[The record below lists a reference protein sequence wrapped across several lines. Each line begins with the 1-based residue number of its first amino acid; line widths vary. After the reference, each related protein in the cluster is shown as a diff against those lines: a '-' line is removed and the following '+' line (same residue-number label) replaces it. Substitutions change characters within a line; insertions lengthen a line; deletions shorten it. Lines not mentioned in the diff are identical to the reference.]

1 MQFKIQTIENN
12 EAVEIMSTTDPV
24 IKVTTSN
31 TIDSDI
37 FSRVLL
43 NLAELQ
49 RKAQL
54 NGNSKSEESSNIL
67 TFQQGQKRRVNQR
80 PAARAGKA
88 GD

>member
-1 MQFKIQTIENN
+1 
-12 EAVEIMSTTDPV
+12 MSTTDPV

-31 TIDSDI
+31 SIDSDI

-67 TFQQGQKRRVNQR
+67 TFEQGQKRRVNQR
-80 PAARAGKA
+80 PAARAGKT